1 MNIKSLTACVAAS
14 LLCSCASTSV
24 KQTWKSPDY
33 PGGPMKK
40 LAVVA
45 LDERIELRRGFEN
58 RLAARI
64 EQFGTSTL
72 RTYEIFSLAEINQDK
87 QAAADRL
94 RAAGADAVV
103 ILRLRDVSSVF
114 REYRP
119 SPERYADVITGFEP
133 GTWYDYYSVGFM
145 DMSPTYG
152 SLKQKVYLETSV
164 FDLKTAK
171 RVWSGLT
178 ETVITETMDR
188 VAEMDPIVAKAVEA
202 MRKDRIIQ

>member
-1 MNIKSLTACVAAS
+1 MNIQSITACALAF

-33 PGGPMKK
+33 SGGPMKK

-58 RLAARI
+58 RLAAQI
-64 EQFGTSTL
+64 EQSGSSAL
-72 RTYEIFSLAEINQDK
+72 RTYEMFSLSEINQDK
-87 QAAADRL
+87 QAAAERL

-103 ILRLRDVSSVF
+103 ILRLRNVSSVF

-119 SPERYADVITGFEP
+119 SSERYADVITGYEP

-164 FDLKTAK
+164 FDLKSAK
-171 RVWSGLT
+171 RIWSGLT

-202 MRKDRIIQ
+202 MRKDRILP